1 MAEAV
6 KESVAGSTCDLDF
19 LRLAPEPFVRVPKKS
34 IDYAKIADISHERAL
49 WRRLLRAHLSA

>member
-6 KESVAGSTCDLDF
+6 KELVAGSTCDLDF

-34 IDYAKIADISHERAL
+34 IDYAKIADAL

>member
-6 KESVAGSTCDLDF
+6 KELVAGSTCDLDF

-34 IDYAKIADISHERAL
+34 IDYA
-49 WRRLLRAHLSA
+49 RLLMPFGGDY